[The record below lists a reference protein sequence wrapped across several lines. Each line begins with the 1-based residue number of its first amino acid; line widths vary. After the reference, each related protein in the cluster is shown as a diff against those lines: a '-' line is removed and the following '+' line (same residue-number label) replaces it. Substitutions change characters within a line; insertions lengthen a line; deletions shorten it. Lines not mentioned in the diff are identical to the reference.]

1 MIIMKVLVI
10 VSNLLGLLNNYLNN
24 KIMYSEKETEVEI
37 NRIKQRIQW
46 HVQAIADLI
55 RTEYETIWGDTA
67 ETHQEIID
75 ALQNNRIYAA
85 GLDVFN
91 NEPNLDERY
100 MKLDNCFVLP
110 HVGSATHE
118 TRLAMSMMAV
128 DNIFSYFNN
137 EPLISEVV

>member
-10 VSNLLGLLNNYLNN
+10 VFNLLGLLNNYLNN

-46 HVQAIADLI
+46 HRQAIADLI

-75 ALQNNRIYAA
+75 ALQNKLA
-85 GLDVFN
+85 G
-91 NEPNLDERY
+91 
-100 MKLDNCFVLP
+100 C
-110 HVGSATHE
+110 
-118 TRLAMSMMAV
+118 RLKK
-128 DNIFSYFNN
+128 F
-137 EPLISEVV
+137 E